1 MYFNVTVL
9 ATWFLIYPYY
19 DIFYMNK
26 NKVVIEKR
34 FFTFILYDTRKKMP
48 DLAALAHN
56 LVYQSHNSVLLAI
69 YFQSE
74 M

>member
-1 MYFNVTVL
+1 M
-9 ATWFLIYPYY
+9 I
-19 DIFYMNK
+19 K

-34 FFTFILYDTRKKMP
+34 FFYFYDARKMP

-69 YFQSE
+69 HFQSE